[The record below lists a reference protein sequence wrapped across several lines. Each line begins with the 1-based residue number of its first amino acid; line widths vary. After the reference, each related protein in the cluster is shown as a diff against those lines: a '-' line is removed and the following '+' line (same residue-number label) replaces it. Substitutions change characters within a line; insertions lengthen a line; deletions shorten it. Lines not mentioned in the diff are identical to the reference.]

1 MDRILDMISQWNPL
15 GQGIFFLIILGS
27 LYTLISLLI
36 KLPAI
41 MKHGWPPAN
50 SPQAVETEEEE

>member
-1 MDRILDMISQWNPL
+1 MERVLDMISRWEPV
-15 GQGIFFLIILGS
+15 GQAVFFLIILGGIF
-27 LYTLISLLI
+27 TLFALLI

-50 SPQAVETEEEE
+50 SPQAIEPEDED